1 MLHVFSR
8 LCPQT
13 AHVGRNW
20 ARISYSMQRNLSAE
34 VQSNRSLAQVNGK
47 EASAFLQGLVTNDM
61 NHLLEGAT
69 SMYSM
74 MLNTQG
80 RVVFDTIIYKR
91 HEESYLV
98 ECDREKL
105 DHLVRH
111 LKMYKV
117 RRKID
122 IKPLEDFNVW
132 AVFEPELDMDSITQV
147 DVESLY
153 LNPKAESEV
162 LIHLKD
168 SVSDVIVTRD
178 PRMKYLGH
186 RLVVPDKN
194 HITDIVSDV
203 EHGKEIFKFLRYK
216 LGVGEGLQELPPTK
230 CLPLEANLDYLH
242 GVSFHK
248 GCYIGQELTAR
259 TFHTGVVRK
268 RYMPLI
274 FPGDT
279 STLAYDTNIINEKG
293 KSVGKVRGID
303 GQYGIGLL
311 RVKECLAAETLTAN
325 DMVVKTFRPPWWPIE
340 ASKEKMN

>member
-1 MLHVFSR
+1 MLHIFNR
-8 LCPQT
+8 LCRQT
-13 AHVGRNW
+13 AHAGRKW
-20 ARISYSMQRNLSAE
+20 VSISYSMRRNLSAE
-34 VQSNRSLAQVNGK
+34 VQTNRSLVQVNGK
-47 EASAFLQGLVTNDM
+47 EASAFLQGLITNDM

-91 HEESYLV
+91 HEESYVV
-98 ECDREKL
+98 ECDCEKV
-105 DHLVRH
+105 DHLLRH
-111 LKMYKV
+111 LKIYKV

-122 IKPLEDFNVW
+122 IKLLEDFNVW
-132 AVFEPELDMDSITQV
+132 AVFEPELDMNDITQV

-162 LIHLKD
+162 LLQLKD
-168 SVSDVIVTRD
+168 TVSDVIVTRD

-186 RLVVPDKN
+186 RLVVPNKN
-194 HITDIVSDV
+194 HITDVVSGA
-203 EHGKEIFKFLRYK
+203 ELGKHFFKLLRYK

-259 TFHTGVVRK
+259 TYHTGVVRK
-268 RYMPLI
+268 RYMPLV
-274 FPGDT
+274 FSGDA
-279 STLAYDTNIINEKG
+279 SSLDYDTNIINEKG

-303 GQYGIGLL
+303 GQYGVGLL
-311 RVKECLAAETLTAN
+311 RIKECLAAEILKAN
-325 DMVVKTFRPPWWPIE
+325 DIVVKTFRPPWWPIE